1 MLTQPFCLPTYLPAC
16 LQGNKFAFASGKQ
29 ARQEERQLAQ
39 QFKSNLKL
47 STQAVVSAG
56 SATLKVDDKYAFM
69 AKVREEGT
77 LSMLYFVPVSA
88 LTGWLSLYTTVTSL
102 AVSA

>member
-1 MLTQPFCLPTYLPAC
+1 VL

-39 QFKSNLKL
+39 QFKSNLKM
-47 STQAVVSAG
+47 STQGVMSAG

-69 AKVREEGT
+69 AKVRR
-77 LSMLYFVPVSA
+77 
-88 LTGWLSLYTTVTSL
+88 
-102 AVSA
+102 